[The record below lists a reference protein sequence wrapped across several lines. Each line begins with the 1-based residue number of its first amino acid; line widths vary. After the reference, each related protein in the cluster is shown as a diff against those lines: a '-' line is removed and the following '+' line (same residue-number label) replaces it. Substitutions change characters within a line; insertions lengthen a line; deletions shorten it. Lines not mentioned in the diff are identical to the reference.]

1 MFSKKT
7 MVTVGAVALIALYII
22 VFSFAYLRKS
32 SLGDAA
38 TRTALFFATPFQAV
52 FSHSIGFADDVWSHY
67 FKLVSVSK
75 ENDALKKAL
84 AAAVAREN
92 EYREMELANNRLREF
107 VELKKTSSLHLSAA
121 EIIAKDPSP
130 WYKTVIINKGTDEG
144 VTAGFPVIVPQGV
157 VGYVLSAGR
166 RSAKVLL
173 IVDRNSAVD
182 ALVQRTRARGLVQG
196 TAGSLCRFDY
206 ALRKLDIKVGDV
218 VVTSGFDGI
227 YPKGIRVGHISKIV
241 RRNAGLFQE
250 VEVTPYVDFTKIE
263 EVMVAQNMVR
273 PDDTPD
279 DTPDVRPDNLE
290 E

>member
-1 MFSKKT
+1 

-84 AAAVAREN
+84 AKALAREN
-92 EYREMELANNRLREF
+92 QYREMELANNRLREF
-107 VELKKTSSLHLSAA
+107 VELKKTSPIHLLAA

-130 WYKTVIINKGTDEG
+130 WYKTAIINKGTDEG
-144 VTAGFPVIVPQGV
+144 ISAGCPVIVPQGV
-157 VGYVLSAGR
+157 VGYVLSAGKS
-166 RSAKVLL
+166 SAKVLL

-227 YPKGIRVGHISKIV
+227 YPKGIRVGHVSKIV
-241 RRNAGLFQE
+241 RRNAGLFQD
-250 VEVTPYVDFTKIE
+250 VELTPYVDFTKIE
-263 EVMVAQNMVR
+263 EVMVAQTMVR
-273 PDDTPD
+273 PDDTSGY
-279 DTPDVRPDNLE
+279 TPDNRSDHLE

>member
-1 MFSKKT
+1 

-52 FSHSIGFADDVWSHY
+52 FSHSIGFADDIWSHY
-67 FKLVSVSK
+67 FNLVSVSK

-84 AAAVAREN
+84 ANAHERDN
-92 EYREMELANNRLREF
+92 QYREMALANHRLREF
-107 VELKKTSSLHLSAA
+107 VALKKESPLRLVAA

-130 WYKTVIINKGTDEG
+130 WYKTVIINKGRNGG
-144 VTAGFPVIVPQGV
+144 VAAGCPVIVPQGV
-157 VGYVLSAGR
+157 VGFILSAG
-166 RSAKVLL
+166 SHSSKVLL

-196 TAGSLCRFDY
+196 TAGRLCRFDY
-206 ALRKLDIKVGDV
+206 ALRKLDIKVGDP
-218 VVTSGFDGI
+218 VVTSGFDGV
-227 YPKGIRVGHISKIV
+227 YPKGIRVGYISKIV

-250 VEVTPYVDFTKIE
+250 VELTPYVDFTKIE
-263 EVMVAQNMVR
+263 EVLVVQGSVR
-273 PDDTPD
+273 PDDAPEDAPD
-279 DTPDVRPDNLE
+279 DMPENPLE
-290 E
+290 